1 MTFRDFMYFAAISYV
16 IHSNDKSLSKIINKD
31 IDPCNML
38 PTIEHDTVLLS
49 LRIDM
54 VLLPWGLIR
63 MVYKTF

>member
-31 IDPCNML
+31 INPCNML

-54 VLLPWGLIR
+54 VLLP
-63 MVYKTF
+63 